1 METEG
6 SNQAK
11 ARKGGGKS
19 FAKSFLNCSRKT
31 LGVVLQSF
39 LSGCDRS
46 HPPLWGN
53 FFPDVLYIPSEQE
66 INFLTWIFG
75 IWSLTDFF
83 ALGDFL
89 APFQT
94 YWLQSLLEN
103 APTFTRVNNKFL
115 RGWKNTNCSLM
126 KGWLTPEWAKVKN
139 GFPLEKP
146 FRSGNPRK
154 KVEKTS
160 FCIFPFPKVVA
171 NAKKWKRGEI
181 SGSFML
187 FPVKEAKGVKLV
199 LDNGTL
205 KVVYYNHE

>member
-1 METEG
+1 M
-6 SNQAK
+6 
-11 ARKGGGKS
+11 
-19 FAKSFLNCSRKT
+19 
-31 LGVVLQSF
+31 
-39 LSGCDRS
+39 
-46 HPPLWGN
+46 
-53 FFPDVLYIPSEQE
+53 
-66 INFLTWIFG
+66 
-75 IWSLTDFF
+75 
-83 ALGDFL
+83 
-89 APFQT
+89 
-94 YWLQSLLEN
+94 
-103 APTFTRVNNKFL
+103 
-115 RGWKNTNCSLM
+115 
-126 KGWLTPEWAKVKN
+126 KN

>member
-1 METEG
+1 MFEINKNGCFCWGLNPFETIKVSLLRDSYCFITCRVVFEQSSNTIGTQIDPLLVNQMETEG
-6 SNQAK
+6 SNRAI

-31 LGVVLQSF
+31 LVLQSF

-103 APTFTRVNNKFL
+103 APAFTRVNNKFL

-139 GFPLEKP
+139 GFSL
-146 FRSGNPRK
+146 
-154 KVEKTS
+154 
-160 FCIFPFPKVVA
+160 
-171 NAKKWKRGEI
+171 
-181 SGSFML
+181 
-187 FPVKEAKGVKLV
+187 
-199 LDNGTL
+199 
-205 KVVYYNHE
+205 